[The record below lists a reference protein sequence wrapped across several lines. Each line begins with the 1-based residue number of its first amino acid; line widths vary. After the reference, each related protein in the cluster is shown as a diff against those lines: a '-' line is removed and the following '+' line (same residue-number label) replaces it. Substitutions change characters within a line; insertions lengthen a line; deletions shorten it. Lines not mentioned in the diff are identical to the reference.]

1 MQEFFKNNYIIIILL
16 SIATVLCFVWLF
28 FFNKEKLKAKTWEI
42 ILIVFLHTLLG
53 VGFVKLFAIME
64 AGFNA
69 SKAGSMSLYGGIFF
83 MPILYFIYAKLKKL
97 PVGLVFDTFVV
108 CLAATLMIARINCL
122 FSGCCLGKFIDSN
135 YTVRFPSREIEL
147 AAQAIFVG
155 LAIFFIMRN
164 KLGSKL
170 YPAYM
175 VYYGVFRFII
185 EFFRE
190 SSTEGPFHIAHLW
203 SAIAVI
209 AGVTIIIIQLVMN
222 KKPVKK

>member
-1 MQEFFKNNYIIIILL
+1 MQDFFQNNYILIILL
-16 SIATVLCFVWLF
+16 SIATILCFVWLF
-28 FFNKEKLKAKTWEI
+28 FFNKEKLNAKVWEI
-42 ILIVFLHTLLG
+42 ILIAFLHTLLG

-83 MPILYFIYAKLKKL
+83 MPILYFIYAKIKKL
-97 PVGLVFDTFVV
+97 PVGLAFDTFVV

-122 FSGCCLGKFIDSN
+122 FMGCCLGKFIDSD
-135 YTVRFPSREIEL
+135 YTIRFPSREIEI

-155 LAIFFIMRN
+155 LTIFFIFKKKFSN
-164 KLGSKL
+164 KF
-170 YPAYM
+170 YPAYL

-190 SSTEGPFHIAHLW
+190 STTEGPFHIAHLW
-203 SAIAVI
+203 SSIAVVVGI
-209 AGVTIIIIQLVMN
+209 TIIIIQIVMDKRSA
-222 KKPVKK
+222 KK